1 MAMFC
6 TDIDGTL
13 LNPDRTLSPR
23 TIDAVRAV
31 RAAGHNFVLCSS
43 RMPESMRILERLY
56 DGADEPLIA
65 YNGGLVLSR
74 TGAVVHDI
82 AIAPEHARKIAGY
95 CAEFDLHAS
104 FFAGE
109 AWHVWGEDQWTA
121 REINNTGVSPHPM
134 SSKEYVSSGR
144 VEINPPHKIMCMGEQ
159 SLVDG
164 IEALLI
170 AEPGV
175 VTYRSKDTYLEIANA
190 ACSKGLGVEA
200 AAQELGYSKDDCY
213 FFGDNYNDIPAFAAV
228 GTSIAVANGKQA
240 VLEAATITTSRHHD
254 DGVAAYLESWLAAGS
269 QLDA

>member
-31 RAAGHNFVLCSS
+31 RAAGHAFVLCSS

-56 DGADEPLIA
+56 NGADEPLIA

-74 TGAVVHDI
+74 SGLVVHDV
-82 AIAPEHARKIAGY
+82 AIEPEHARRIAEY
-95 CAEFDLHAS
+95 CSEVDLHAS

-109 AWHVWGEDQWTA
+109 NWHVWGNDPWTT
-121 REINNTGVSPHPM
+121 REINNTGVSPHSMP
-134 SSKEYVSSGR
+134 SKQYISSGR
-144 VEINPPHKIMCMGEQ
+144 VDAHPPHKIMCMGEQ
-159 SLVDG
+159 TLVDG
-164 IEALLI
+164 IEALLSTV
-170 AEPGV
+170 PNV
-175 VTYRSKDTYLEIANA
+175 VTYRSKDTYLEIANS
-190 ACSKGLGVEA
+190 ACSKGMGVA
-200 AAQELGYSKDDCY
+200 AAAEELGYDKADCY

-240 VLEAATITTSRHHD
+240 VLDAATVTTARHHD
-254 DGVAAYLESWLAAGS
+254 DGVAAYLERWLAEAG
-269 QLDA
+269 A

>member
-13 LNPDRTLSPR
+13 LNPDRTLSLR
-23 TIDAVRAV
+23 TIDAVRAI
-31 RAAGHNFVLCSS
+31 RAAGHAFVLCSS

-74 TGAVVHDI
+74 SGTVVHDV
-82 AIAPEHARKIAGY
+82 AIAPEHARRIAEY
-95 CAEFDLHAS
+95 CSDVDLHAS

-109 AWHVWGEDQWTA
+109 DWHVWGNDPWTA
-121 REINNTGVSPHPM
+121 REINNTGVLPHAMP
-134 SSKEYVSSGR
+134 SKEYISSGR
-144 VEINPPHKIMCMGEQ
+144 VDVHPPHKVMCMGEQ

-164 IEALLI
+164 IEALLST
-170 AEPGV
+170 EPGV

-190 ACSKGLGVEA
+190 ACSKGLGVVA
-200 AAQELGYSKDDCY
+200 AAEELGYDRGDCY

-240 VLEAATITTSRHHD
+240 VLDAATVTTARHHD
-254 DGVAAYLESWLAAGS
+254 DGVAAYLETWLAAAG
-269 QLDA
+269 A